1 MMCDRSDGSSDL
13 PKVTSPGKDHPL
25 VTTSDATPFV
35 SADAP
40 VRWGII
46 GTGKIANKFAA
57 DLAYA
62 PGAELVAVGSRTQA
76 SADAFA
82 DQYNVPNRYDSYAD
96 LANDPDV
103 DVVYVAT
110 PHPDHH
116 DSTLLCLEAGKHVLC
131 EKAFAMN
138 VAEACEMIDAAKANN
153 RFLMEAM
160 WVRFRPIMYKIRE
173 IIAAGTLGEIQLVT
187 ANIGWKSSFD
197 PEFRLYKPALGG
209 GALLD
214 GGVYPVSFAS
224 MVLGAPDQVTG
235 VATLGQSNVD
245 ENATIALRHPS
256 GAVAALGVTI
266 RANPVSLGMIVGS
279 EGTIVIDHDWHKPQT
294 FQLLLPGKDPQ
305 HFDYTLSEGLG
316 YQFEAIEVMRC
327 LREGLTESPVMPLE
341 ETVSIVRTMQE
352 LLRQWGVTYP
362 SDRN

>member
-1 MMCDRSDGSSDL
+1 
-13 PKVTSPGKDHPL
+13 
-25 VTTSDATPFV
+25 VTTSDATPFI
-35 SADAP
+35 AAGAP

-46 GTGKIANKFAA
+46 GTGKIAAKFAA
-57 DLAYA
+57 DLAFA
-62 PGAELVAVGSRTQA
+62 PGAKLIAVGSRGQA
-76 SADAFA
+76 SADAFG
-82 DQYNVPNRYDSYAD
+82 DQFSIPTRHGSYED
-96 LANDPDV
+96 LANDPNV
-103 DVVYVAT
+103 DAVYVAT
-110 PHPDHH
+110 PHPAHH
-116 DSTLLCLEAGKHVLC
+116 DATILCLNAGKHVLC

-138 VAEACEMIDAAKANN
+138 AAEACEMIEAAKTNN

-160 WVRFRPIMYKIRE
+160 WIRFRPIMYKIRE

-235 VATLGQSNVD
+235 VATLGESNVD
-245 ENATIALRHPS
+245 ENASIALRHPS

-266 RANPVSLGMIVGS
+266 RANPVSLGMIVGDK
-279 EGTIVIDHDWHKPQT
+279 GTILIDHDWHKAETFTLLVPGQEPQS
-294 FQLLLPGKDPQ
+294 
-305 HFDYTLSEGLG
+305 FDYTLTEGLG

-327 LREGLTESPVMPLE
+327 LREGLTESPVMPLGE
-341 ETVSIVRTMQE
+341 SLTIMQTME
-352 LLRQWGVTYP
+352 SLLRQWGVKYP
-362 SDRN
+362 SDR